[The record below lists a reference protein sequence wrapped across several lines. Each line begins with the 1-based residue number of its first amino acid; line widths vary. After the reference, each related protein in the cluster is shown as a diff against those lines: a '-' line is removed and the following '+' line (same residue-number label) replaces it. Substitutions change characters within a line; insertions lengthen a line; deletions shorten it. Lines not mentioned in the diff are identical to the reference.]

1 MTFRRHCI
9 IFDKRLLLVDCI
21 LYNLIKYQYKGEG
34 FRGRNKKICQYLRIG
49 IFLFAPII
57 YYILYHIGVVGSDI
71 IRLVDKGALY
81 LALGI
86 NCPNRKLVAVFVEK
100 I

>member
-1 MTFRRHCI
+1 MNCALSFIC
-9 IFDKRLLLVDCI
+9 FF
-21 LYNLIKYQYKGEG
+21 G
-34 FRGRNKKICQYLRIG
+34 FLSAKQFKQTDFVQCALTKICQYLRIG

-57 YYILYHIGVVGSDI
+57 YYILYYIGVVGSDI
-71 IRLVDKGALY
+71 IRLDDKSALY